1 MPLKLNRVLPRQP
14 NQSIID
20 GIRCLQ
26 FVVTQSEP
34 TGVTQLAADLDLE
47 LTRVHRLLR
56 TLTYLGLIVQTE
68 GRKYGPGPA
77 IPVLAAQTLH
87 ATGFNE
93 RALPELE
100 RLRSS
105 LKRTVALGVL
115 WERSVSYLYH
125 RAGNASWQKAIG
137 GHDIW
142 PATISGVGMAIL
154 AKLSDDEV
162 RSRFE
167 GHEITGYE
175 SVGAV
180 LTALGEIRTQG
191 YAFVPTRSARWTLA
205 VALDNN
211 PSLAVGI
218 TGLLK
223 PAHVKPLLPRIQ
235 AAAAEID
242 AGFSLFRVR

>member
-1 MPLKLNRVLPRQP
+1 MLPRQP

-26 FVVTQSEP
+26 FVVTQPEP
-34 TGVTQLAADLDLE
+34 TGVTQLAAGLGLE

-105 LKRTVALGVL
+105 LKKTVALGVL

-125 RAGNASWQKAIG
+125 RTEHTGWQKAIG

-142 PATISGVGMAIL
+142 PATISGLGMAIL
-154 AKLSDDEV
+154 AKLPADEV
-162 RSRFE
+162 RARFE
-167 GHEITGYE
+167 GHEVPGYE
-175 SVGAV
+175 SLDAM
-180 LTALGEIRTQG
+180 LAALDEIRSLG
-191 YAFVPTRSARWTLA
+191 YAFVHTRGTRWTLA
-205 VALDNN
+205 VALENN
-211 PSLAVGI
+211 PSLAVGV

-223 PAHVKPLLPRIQ
+223 PTHIKSMLPQIQ
-235 AAAAEID
+235 DAAAVID